1 MDLSSLSLE
10 DILDSAAHSTP
21 QLTLWLAG
29 QSLTATRLVSWN
41 RHSGVLVC
49 RGGNGFTDEDIHY
62 LRISHVHGLTL
73 RAPAPRQESDRLG
86 PEVRDALRQAAG
98 YPVSLVLRPNA
109 FPGADA
115 PLAAWLKNVVE
126 AISLLEP
133 LRDPLQ
139 ASVEQILL
147 REGDSIA
154 VLGGST
160 LILEASPL
168 RIPSPLEIRNAI
180 APLL

>member
-10 DILDSAAHSTP
+10 DILDAAAHASP

-49 RGGNGFTDEDIHY
+49 RGGNGFTDEDVHY
-62 LRISHVHGLTL
+62 IRIAHVHGLTL

-86 PEVRDALRQAAG
+86 PEIRDALRQAAG
-98 YPVSLVLRPNA
+98 YPLSLVLRPNT

-115 PLAAWLKNVVE
+115 PLAAWLKNIVE
-126 AISLLEP
+126 AITLLEP

-139 ASVEQILL
+139 ASVDQVLL
-147 REGDSIA
+147 REGDAVA

-160 LILEASPL
+160 LILEASPEQ
-168 RIPSPLEIRNAI
+168 IPSPLEIRNAI